1 MKSGRVLVCVNLNI
15 SSSRKNKKD
24 GRNFNTYNYFLVS
37 NSTKMHRRERS
48 DDIYGRSVS
57 LFEFLMIRVII
68 IKMKMRMKIKIIRK
82 RR

>member
-1 MKSGRVLVCVNLNI
+1 
-15 SSSRKNKKD
+15 
-24 GRNFNTYNYFLVS
+24 
-37 NSTKMHRRERS
+37 MHRRERS

-68 IKMKMRMKIKIIRK
+68 IKMKMGMKINIIRK